1 MALVS
6 MNDVLKDVRSY
17 SKTAGNAIRLHFE
30 VQKKTQRSY
39 MSFQIGR
46 DIVEQTGWKKGDYV
60 NFIWDTEKKSA
71 VLESATQSTGRPL
84 HMYSPRIMQV
94 RFQYVEGY
102 GLPTLSQVGSN
113 VKARKGRV
121 AFTLGEEK

>member
-1 MALVS
+1 MA
-6 MNDVLKDVRSY
+6 
-17 SKTAGNAIRLHFE
+17 
-30 VQKKTQRSY
+30 
-39 MSFQIGR
+39 FQIGG
-46 DIVEQTGWKKGDYV
+46 DVVEQTGWKKGDYV
-60 NFIWDTEKKSA
+60 NLVWDTEKKNA

-121 AFTLGEEK
+121 AFTLSEEK